1 MCQKISTAVARLG
14 YRRCRSDFM
23 SKRRT
28 PWFWNTAVLARLA
41 WLLLAVVFA
50 AYASRA
56 LTEWGRPGSRL
67 KRGSAQTI
75 SHSVILVTQPSAKLY

>member
-56 LTEWGRPGSRL
+56 LTDWGRPGPAIGEALLGFCERTPLSI
-67 KRGSAQTI
+67 KRVS
-75 SHSVILVTQPSAKLY
+75 